1 MVRTSR
7 IVEQPEEVPSLPH
20 LFGVEVGEPR
30 GEDVEEEEEEEEEEE
45 GDIGDPSS
53 LTGSGSGRQTRT

>member
-7 IVEQPEEVPSLPH
+7 IVEQPEEVPLLPH
-20 LFGVEVGEPR
+20 LFGVEAGEPR
-30 GEDVEEEEEEEEEEE
+30 GEDVEEEEEEEEE
-45 GDIGDPSS
+45 GDIGDSSS

>member
-7 IVEQPEEVPSLPH
+7 IVEQPEEVPSLSH
-20 LFGVEVGEPR
+20 LVGVEEGEQR
-30 GEDVEEEEEEEEEEE
+30 REDVEEEEEEEEEE
-45 GDIGDPSS
+45 GDIGDSSS

>member
-1 MVRTSR
+1 M
-7 IVEQPEEVPSLPH
+7 EQPEEVPSLPH

>member
-7 IVEQPEEVPSLPH
+7 VVEQPEEVPSLPH
-20 LFGVEVGEPR
+20 LFGVEAGEPR
-30 GEDVEEEEEEEEEEE
+30 GEDVEEEEEEEE
-45 GDIGDPSS
+45 GDIGDSSS

>member
-20 LFGVEVGEPR
+20 LFGVEAGEPR
-30 GEDVEEEEEEEEEEE
+30 GEDVEEEEEEEE
-45 GDIGDPSS
+45 GDIGDSSS